1 MTDIFAHLHF
11 LNNLF
16 IFRLIEDLLFNIK
29 IYIFVVKDV
38 PNSLAIANS
47 TRRRR

>member
-1 MTDIFAHLHF
+1 MTDIFKYLHF

-16 IFRLIEDLLFNIK
+16 IFRLIEDLLFNVN
-29 IYIFVVKDV
+29 IYLLVVKDT
-38 PNSLAIANS
+38 PNSLAIENS